1 MSLINDALKKA
12 ARQRAQDQAHVIPPM
27 PGGGGGGYGQSRP
40 KSMQTMVLI
49 GAGAVALIVV
59 SVVVTGMMMN
69 RAPEA
74 KVAAVAPV
82 AAATVAAA
90 PLSSPTPAPQKVVV
104 QAPQITISLPQAEP
118 VVRVAPPTALPR
130 PTPTPVPIVRA
141 EPTPVATPP
150 PAAATPAVPAQS
162 QADAIQALID
172 GFLISGVRSAGSES
186 KALINGHV
194 YKLNDLIDKTL
205 GLRLVKVEQDKL
217 TFVTRDGATFV
228 KTF

>member
-27 PGGGGGGYGQSRP
+27 PGGGAGGYGQSRP

-69 RAPEA
+69 RTPEA
-74 KVAAVAPV
+74 KVAPAPAAPV
-82 AAATVAAA
+82 AAAPV
-90 PLSSPTPAPQKVVV
+90 SSPTPAPQKVVV

-118 VVRVAPPTALPR
+118 VARVAAPTALPR
-130 PTPTPVPIVRA
+130 PTPTPVPILRA

-150 PAAATPAVPAQS
+150 LAAATPAVPAQS

-172 GFLISGVRSAGSES
+172 GFLVSGVRSAGSES

-217 TFVTRDGATFV
+217 TFVTRDGAIFV